1 MTITKSESFLEQIKD
16 TDPSEED
23 KFQRAEDII
32 ADHYASFAECNTDQI
47 EIIMVKN
54 DFSFEPAEKHIC
66 KGTERFIRIKARF
79 YS

>member
-1 MTITKSESFLEQIKD
+1 MNYANVYPSKD

-54 DFSFEPAEKHIC
+54 DFSFEPTEKHIC
-66 KGTERFIRIKARF
+66 KGTERFI
-79 YS
+79 